1 MKIRN
6 ILIGIALL
14 ASGTAN
20 AVTVFAPTDGDVNFI
35 LSSLPAG
42 TTLAIFDDSDQTF
55 IGSNL
60 DVPIPQLVAF
70 TGPFSGDFTA
80 TNEAAA
86 TLTLTGSDNF
96 ILGISMDGGASWS
109 GDTSVT
115 LIGANSYAVGFI
127 NGTVLEVDVQVIPVP
142 AAVWLFGSGLLG
154 LVGIARRRKT
164 A

>member
-1 MKIRN
+1 MRIRN
-6 ILIGIALL
+6 MLIGFALL

-20 AVTVFAPTDGDVNFI
+20 AATIFAPTDADVNFI

-42 TTLAIFDDSDQTF
+42 TTLAMFDDSDQTF

-60 DVPIPQLVAF
+60 DIPIPQLVGF
-70 TGPFSGDFTA
+70 TGPISGGDFIA

-96 ILGISMDGGASWS
+96 ILGISMDGGTTWS

-115 LIGANSYAVGFI
+115 LLGANSYAVGFI
-127 NGTVLEVDVQVIPVP
+127 NGTVLEVDVRVVPVP

-154 LVGIARRRKT
+154 LVGIARRRRS
-164 A
+164 